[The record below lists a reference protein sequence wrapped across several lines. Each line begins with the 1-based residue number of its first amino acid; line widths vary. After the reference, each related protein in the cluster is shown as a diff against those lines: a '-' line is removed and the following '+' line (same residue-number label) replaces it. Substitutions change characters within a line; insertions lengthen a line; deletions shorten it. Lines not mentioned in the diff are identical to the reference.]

1 MFLKIMDATDTP
13 DSDSRGTYQILD
25 GVAAAKFERDG
36 KKAVVKVTFFDS
48 PGEEYDVLDVPG
60 NAYVM
65 NAEGVTVSSFGS
77 ASYHPRTRE
86 TGV

>member
-13 DSDSRGTYQILD
+13 DNDSRGTYQILD

-36 KKAVVKVTFFDS
+36 KKAIVKVTFFDS
-48 PGEEYDVLDVPG
+48 PGEEAEALDVPG

-77 ASYHPRTRE
+77 APYHRGPRE
-86 TGV
+86 TGL